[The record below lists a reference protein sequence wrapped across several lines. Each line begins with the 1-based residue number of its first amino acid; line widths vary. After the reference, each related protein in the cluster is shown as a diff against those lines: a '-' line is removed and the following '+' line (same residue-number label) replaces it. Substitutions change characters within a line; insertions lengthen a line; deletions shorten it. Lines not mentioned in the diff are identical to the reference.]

1 MFSIGC
7 LKFLYSYNFLAMP
20 LDQKAK
26 IYGCKTKTLYP
37 YENFG
42 LETLRTTTKSC
53 SSKATYQEAI
63 GNLKIEDFKSSLHNK
78 LPTQEEV
85 DNSNNENSHKTGRDL
100 NIEYLQNDVEIL
112 DYCMNEYVKL
122 SMNEFKLNP
131 LHYVSLPG
139 YSFHCWLMS
148 SGVTLDTLQDKQMLD
163 DFVGAKRGGI
173 CGIMRDR
180 YINNQGTCFADSN
193 TNTNANINDNTN
205 TNTNTNTNNNT
216 NTNTSTNTNTNTN
229 QGACFADTNDKVI
242 NRNIWYIDANDLY
255 GYAKMQ
261 KLPYKYFVFI
271 TTTTLD
277 VILNTPDDS
286 DRGYYIV
293 CDIDYTNECK
303 ERTEQLA
310 LMPNKRKINDNE
322 LGYLRSSFTDQERD
336 GVKARSEKRLH
347 RSGKLL
353 HRSEKIISDQNNKT
367 EYMVHYR
374 MLKFYVKMG
383 VKVTKI
389 NRVIKF
395 KQDYI
400 CSDYIQNNTN
410 KRATAKTE
418 AEKDVRK
425 LMNNSLYGRM
435 CMNPLH
441 FFQSKFLHDEEK
453 IMKSVSKSTFKN
465 ITRYGDYSQ
474 IEYIKKKIQYDSPV
488 YVGVTILELSKLHM
502 YDVFYNVLQPSLK
515 DLTLHYM
522 DTDSFVL
529 SYSEG
534 KVSDEHMDLINLDIP
549 IKTNNKVP
557 GKFKHELG
565 SRIIE
570 QFIALSPK
578 TYSFK
583 NYPKNTKE
591 KGIKKHK
598 NARHIDYYDALMNNT
613 QRTVDECRIQK
624 VGDNMTTTKT
634 SKISLNTF
642 DDKKFYVNNIKSSPR
657 EKTIYIYSKE
667 ILKKINDPPS
677 IIRWR
682 QRPTG

>member
-1 MFSIGC
+1 
-7 LKFLYSYNFLAMP
+7 MP
-20 LDQKAK
+20 LDQMAK
-26 IYGCKTKTLYP
+26 IYQGTCFADGCKTKTLYP
-37 YENFG
+37 YEYFG
-42 LETLRTTTKSC
+42 LDD
-53 SSKATYQEAI
+53 YQEAI

-85 DNSNNENSHKTGRDL
+85 DNFNIENSHKTGKDL
-100 NIEYLQNDVEIL
+100 TIEYLQNDVEIL

-122 SMNEFKLNP
+122 SMKEFKLNS

-139 YSFHCWLMS
+139 YCFDCWLMS
-148 SGVTLDTLQDKQMLD
+148 SSVTLDTLQDKQMLD

-173 CGIMRDR
+173 CGIMGDR
-180 YINNQGTCFADSN
+180 YINAIESN
-193 TNTNANINDNTN
+193 R
-205 TNTNTNTNNNT
+205 
-216 NTNTSTNTNTNTN
+216 S
-229 QGACFADTNDKVI
+229 
-242 NRNIWYIDANDLY
+242 IWYIDAYNLY
-255 GYAKMQ
+255 GYAMMQ
-261 KLPYKYFVFI
+261 KLPYKDFERCNPS
-271 TTTTLD
+271 LEA
-277 VILNTPDDS
+277 ILNTPDDS
-286 DRGYYIV
+286 DHGYYIV

-322 LGYLRSSFTDQERD
+322 LGYRQREKS
-336 GVKARSEKRLH
+336 KA

-353 HRSEKIISDQNNKT
+353 HRSEKLILDQNNKT

-383 VKVTKI
+383 LKVTKI
-389 NRVIKF
+389 HRVIKF
-395 KQDYI
+395 KQNYI
-400 CSDYIQNNTN
+400 CRDYMQNNTN

-453 IMKSVSKSTFKN
+453 IMKSVSKPSFKN
-465 ITRYGDYSQ
+465 ITRYRDYSQ
-474 IEYIKKKIQYDSPV
+474 IEYIKKKIEYDSPV
-488 YVGVTILELSKLHM
+488 YVGVTILELSKFHM
-502 YDVFYNVLQPSLK
+502 YDVFYNILQPSLK

-534 KVSDEHMDLINLDIP
+534 KVSDEHMDLSNLDTP

-557 GKFKHELG
+557 GKFKHELR

-570 QFIALSPK
+570 EFIIFSPK
-578 TYSFK
+578 AYSFK

-591 KGIKKHK
+591 KGIKKH
-598 NARHIDYYDALMNNT
+598 NNTRHIDYFDALMNNT

-642 DDKKFYVNNIKSSPR
+642 DDKRFYVNNIKSYPHDENLYLFKRDLIKMIRQASGNEQSSWFTKLLR
-657 EKTIYIYSKE
+657 RSLDGDKDLLVNN
-667 ILKKINDPPS
+667 ILELTINDDRKLIEVA
-677 IIRWR
+677 IIL
-682 QRPTG
+682 